1 MDLIARPSFNPVI
14 SLNSPALTIN
24 FSGYFAEIL
33 RSGFESTPK
42 GQLEAASAL
51 NLNRY
56 GILKNDDHLRFNVST
71 YQVVKKNQENAIT
84 PTVLQ
89 FTRDWNNSKFP
100 SGVYCQVGNQ
110 PIKKYFP
117 TMGRFIACRK
127 SVESAIQLA
136 TSVEHNLKD
145 QNPWRHEAYF
155 EVIRIE
161 FNAQHIRRDMQ
172 REWWEKTFTENGMSL
187 RINAKTF
194 ELIGSNG
201 VQNTS
206 WSTWTRG
213 GNTPSRIAVTAN
225 DDNKISN
232 DVNEK
237 YTKFEKDAAVL
248 RRNSSRVPPLV

>member
-1 MDLIARPSFNPVI
+1 
-14 SLNSPALTIN
+14 
-24 FSGYFAEIL
+24 
-33 RSGFESTPK
+33 
-42 GQLEAASAL
+42 
-51 NLNRY
+51 
-56 GILKNDDHLRFNVST
+56 
-71 YQVVKKNQENAIT
+71 
-84 PTVLQ
+84 
-89 FTRDWNNSKFP
+89 
-100 SGVYCQVGNQ
+100 
-110 PIKKYFP
+110 
-117 TMGRFIACRK
+117 MGRFIACRK

-145 QNPWRHEAYF
+145 QNPWRHKTYF
-155 EVIRIE
+155 DVIRIE

-213 GNTPSRIAVTAN
+213 GNTPSRIAVTAADALASSSVNEDIDDDNKISN